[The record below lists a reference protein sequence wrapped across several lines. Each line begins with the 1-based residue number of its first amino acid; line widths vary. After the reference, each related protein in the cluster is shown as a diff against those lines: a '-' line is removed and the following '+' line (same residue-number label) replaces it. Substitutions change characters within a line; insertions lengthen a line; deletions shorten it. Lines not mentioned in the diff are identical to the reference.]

1 MLLRKSP
8 EDLIS
13 HGDGQR
19 IDEVLVLKHGSGSPL
34 LRGKLW
40 KWMMMSISSRTTPI
54 SP

>member
-13 HGDGQR
+13 HADGQR
-19 IDEVLVLKHGSGSPL
+19 IDEVLVLKHGSGSPPFEGQAL
-34 LRGKLW
+34 EVDDDV
-40 KWMMMSISSRTTPI
+40 ISSRTTPI